1 MKEFQEIEFAGWV
14 VLVTQHRP
22 EGEGNSEFS
31 FLPQDAGLEGEFFH
45 IGTYTRQLCHC
56 RLICAIQVYYG
67 GTDCYYPPG
76 VLHVLLLGEFPKYA
90 DPNRLD
96 LGGQIWLQERGVSSV
111 LEFRKGVKME
121 KLYCHNINLMSNVV
135 KTSLVTK
142 QNSLTLLYAISRWL
156 SIKYTHYRACLIF
169 NLKIFLTFYII
180 KHISS

>member
-31 FLPQDAGLEGEFFH
+31 FLPQDTGGGVFSHRHLHTAAMSLP
-45 IGTYTRQLCHC
+45 
-56 RLICAIQVYYG
+56 LICAIQVYYG
-67 GTDCYYPPG
+67 GTYCYYPPG

-111 LEFRKGVKME
+111 LEFRKGVKLE
-121 KLYCHNINLMSNVV
+121 KLYCHNINLM
-135 KTSLVTK
+135 
-142 QNSLTLLYAISRWL
+142 
-156 SIKYTHYRACLIF
+156 
-169 NLKIFLTFYII
+169 
-180 KHISS
+180 